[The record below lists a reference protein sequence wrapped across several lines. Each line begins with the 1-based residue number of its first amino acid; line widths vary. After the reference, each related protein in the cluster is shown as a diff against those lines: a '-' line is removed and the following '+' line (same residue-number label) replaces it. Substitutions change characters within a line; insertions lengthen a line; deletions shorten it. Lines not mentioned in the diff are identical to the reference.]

1 MTASLYRAGVIE
13 RSSGLHQAA
22 VRASFNRSKFTM
34 HHTKSH
40 ANRKEFKADLG
51 GFSPNAQDTLKNFE
65 PRNQVPSHSQAS

>member
-1 MTASLYRAGVIE
+1 
-13 RSSGLHQAA
+13 
-22 VRASFNRSKFTM
+22 M